1 MTHYIYIGL
10 DTLENKLDANRYYSS
25 GCSKP
30 LTPLF
35 VPERSREFFS
45 DAQDFVWV
53 NSKYF

>member
-1 MTHYIYIGL
+1 MTHYIYIVL

-30 LTPLF
+30 LTPLV